1 MLTGVCINIEPWSV
15 PQIDYWSLC
24 SIWRSSLSQSG
35 GPSEPSG
42 GSNNLP
48 WCLCGRCRVMPTPQ
62 ENLCCKS
69 RPCITTKEMSET
81 VILNRDVLSV
91 AIVHRSDV
99 YSDDYQYEPSDYCK
113 ATDSV
118 LCGGVDIW
126 VGETERWSLLVLFGV
141 SGKISNSW
149 WELFG
154 MNIKKTFEISCDWA
168 NNDYLLSHK

>member
-1 MLTGVCINIEPWSV
+1 MSLDQCHKLIIEAYAQV
-15 PQIDYWSLC
+15 GGLH
-24 SIWRSSLSQSG
+24 LAKALVTVEG

-42 GSNNLP
+42 GSNNLS

-69 RPCITTKEMSET
+69 RLCITTTEMFET
-81 VILNRDVLSV
+81 VVVNRDVLSV

-99 YSDDYQYEPSDYCK
+99 YSDDYQYEPSDYRK

-126 VGETERWSLLVLFGV
+126 VGETER
-141 SGKISNSW
+141 
-149 WELFG
+149 
-154 MNIKKTFEISCDWA
+154 
-168 NNDYLLSHK
+168 